1 MVESAALLA
10 KDRPDLQ
17 IVVPVAPGLEP
28 APVEQAFAAR
38 GLRPTLVNGRTAEV
52 VGAADVAVVASGT
65 ATLETALMLRPM
77 VVVYRMSAL
86 SWAVGRLLVRVAF
99 VSLVNLL
106 SGKRLVPE
114 LLQSALRP
122 EAVAAEVRRLWSP
135 GAERD
140 AQVDGLKA
148 LRSRL
153 GDGPTASRV
162 ADEVLE
168 VLDARAK
175 DPGLSAPR

>member
-1 MVESAALLA
+1 MVESAALLV
-10 KDRPDLQ
+10 KERPELQ
-17 IVVPVAPGLEP
+17 IVVPVAPGLER
-28 APVEQAFAAR
+28 APVEQQFAAR
-38 GLRPTLVNGRTAEV
+38 GLRPILVNGRAAEV
-52 VGAADVAVVASGT
+52 VGASDVVVVASGT

>member
-1 MVESAALLA
+1 
-10 KDRPDLQ
+10 
-17 IVVPVAPGLEP
+17 
-28 APVEQAFAAR
+28 
-38 GLRPTLVNGRTAEV
+38 
-52 VGAADVAVVASGT
+52 
-65 ATLETALMLRPM
+65 M

-86 SWAVGRLLVRVAF
+86 SWAVGKLLVKVAF

-106 SGKRLVPE
+106 SGRRLVPE

-122 EAVAAEVRRLWSP
+122 EAVAAEVRRLWAP
-135 GAERD
+135 GAERE
-140 AQVDGLKA
+140 AQLEGLRA

-175 DPGLSAPR
+175 DPGRSNAR

>member
-1 MVESAALLA
+1 MIRVKVCGITSIADARCAVEAGADALGF
-10 KDRPDLQ
+10 
-17 IVVPVAPGLEP
+17 IF
-28 APVEQAFAAR
+28 VEQTPRYVDPAA
-38 GLRPTLVNGRTAEV
+38 
-52 VGAADVAVVASGT
+52 AAAIIGDLPPFVT
-65 ATLETALMLRPM
+65 
-77 VVVYRMSAL
+77 
-86 SWAVGRLLVRVAF
+86 AVGIFWDHPAAHV
-99 VSLVNLL
+99 
-106 SGKRLVPE
+106 K
-114 LLQSALRP
+114 
-122 EAVAAEVRRLWSP
+122 AVAAEVRRLWKP

-175 DPGLSAPR
+175 DPGLSAAR

>member
-10 KDRPDLQ
+10 RERPELQ

-28 APVEQAFAAR
+28 APVEQAFAAH
-38 GLRPTLVNGRTAEV
+38 GLRPTLVSGRAAEV

-122 EAVAAEVRRLWSP
+122 EAVAAEVRRLWNP
-135 GAERD
+135 GADRD
-140 AQVDGLKA
+140 AQLDGLKA

-175 DPGLSAPR
+175 DPGPSAPR